1 MICDI
6 NHLRRML
13 VMTFFT
19 GAWGRARNGILI
31 VCMVMLVT
39 LLLSA
44 CGADPQTQQQANKSK
59 TDLDNLISHAKI
71 IRVTDS
77 ILKAIIQQEDQLS
90 NTNAPITVF
99 SGQPAT
105 DYYSNLTQRY
115 QFLAVQVRGLEL
127 QTTQQLDYQA
137 FQDIQTLENALA
149 ERQAQNF
156 IEAKIFA
163 NQLTQDQ
170 NQLARAHYP
179 KDYMQIS
186 YSAKQSTQALQLM
199 GPAYNDLV
207 SLQQDIKQLQAS
219 HLDTTALNQQYQQDL
234 QLFRSANNVNDYSQ
248 LINQLTTQ
256 LQATSD

>member
-6 NHLRRML
+6 NHLRRIL
-13 VMTFFT
+13 VMTLLT
-19 GAWGRARNGILI
+19 GARGRARNGILI

-59 TDLDNLISHAKI
+59 TDLDNLISHAQSSG
-71 IRVTDS
+71 VPDAM
-77 ILKAIIQQEDQLS
+77 LKPIIQQKDQLS

-149 ERQAQNF
+149 ERRAQNF
-156 IEAKIFA
+156 IK
-163 NQLTQDQ
+163 L
-170 NQLARAHYP
+170 
-179 KDYMQIS
+179 K
-186 YSAKQSTQALQLM
+186 
-199 GPAYNDLV
+199 
-207 SLQQDIKQLQAS
+207 SLQ
-219 HLDTTALNQQYQQDL
+219 
-234 QLFRSANNVNDYSQ
+234 
-248 LINQLTTQ
+248 IN
-256 LQATSD
+256 

>member
-1 MICDI
+1 
-6 NHLRRML
+6 
-13 VMTFFT
+13 MTIFT

-44 CGADPQTQQQANKSK
+44 CGGDPQTQQQANKSK
-59 TDLDNLISHAKI
+59 ADLDNLISHAQ
-71 IRVTDS
+71 S
-77 ILKAIIQQEDQLS
+77 IGVADAMLKPIIQQEDQLS
-90 NTNAPITVF
+90 NTNAPITLF

-127 QTTQQLDYQA
+127 QTTQQFDYQA

-170 NQLARAHYP
+170 NQLTRAQYP
-179 KDYMQIS
+179 KDYLQIS
-186 YSAKQSTQALQLM
+186 YNAKRSTLALQLM
-199 GPAYNDLV
+199 GPAYNNLYHCNRTLHNCRHRTLILLL
-207 SLQQDIKQLQAS
+207 SINNIKRIS
-219 HLDTTALNQQYQQDL
+219 NS
-234 QLFRSANNVNDYSQ
+234 SAAP
-248 LINQLTTQ
+248 INRRIIHN
-256 LQATSD
+256 